1 MDASSSAR
9 WGALRLSLA
18 GLIGVSGLLLWCWR
32 KLGFCMCAEWHLRRL
47 ILHMEPLI
55 SYLVLA
61 FREQVRGHGISDR
74 ASGCDLRRPYITVPV
89 YSFVVF
95 LSLVGFRFV
104 GGSAPSSCFFP
115 RLMPG
120 LSREFCGIIILSRQY
135 LGGACCT
142 RTLWSIGKFSVNVC
156 IPASRRF
163 IRHASPRFL
172 RVEGK
177 REGSRFYRGGASV
190 CNQGNRW

>member
-1 MDASSSAR
+1 MDASSSSR
-9 WGALRLSLA
+9 WGALCLYLA
-18 GLIGVSGLLLWCWR
+18 DLLGVSGLWLWCWR
-32 KLGFCMCAEWHLRRL
+32 KLGLCMCAEWHLRIV

-61 FREQVRGHGISDR
+61 FREQVRGHVVPDR

-89 YSFVVF
+89 YIFVVF

-115 RLMPG
+115 RLMPR

-135 LGGACCT
+135 LVAACCT
-142 RTLWSIGKFSVNVC
+142 RTLWPIGKFSVNLS
-156 IPASRRF
+156 IP
-163 IRHASPRFL
+163 
-172 RVEGK
+172 
-177 REGSRFYRGGASV
+177 
-190 CNQGNRW
+190 